1 MSKSIRVNDEN
12 YMKLKE
18 IGYDGVCSMN
28 EVITFL
34 TELYDIYADST
45 DILER
50 FDKDVL
56 W

>member
-12 YMKLKE
+12 YEKLKE

-28 EVITFL
+28 EVVSFL
-34 TELYDIYADST
+34 LELFDLYGEPT
-45 DILER
+45 DILEM

-56 W
+56 F